1 MPERPASPDLSL
13 PPVERP
19 VGLLVA
25 AADAEALLR
34 SAAAARADSDEIE
47 LGRPAALATLSLEC
61 SACGYGIA
69 RSAPPERCPMCH
81 SEDAWLYTSWRP
93 FSRPPEGVFV

>member
-1 MPERPASPDLSL
+1 MQERPASPDLSL

-19 VGLLVA
+19 VGVLVA
-25 AADAEALLR
+25 AADALHR
-34 SAAAARADSDEIE
+34 SAAAACVDPEEIE
-47 LGRPAALATLSLEC
+47 LGEPAALATLSLEC

-69 RSAPPERCPMCH
+69 RSAPPKHCPMCH

-93 FSRPPEGVFV
+93 FSRPPDGVFV